1 MNFCIKGEASV
12 PTIVTNKHVVAG
24 ADEGKI
30 WITAKRPE
38 AIEPD
43 LGNLIAVPIANFVTQ
58 WVLHPNPLIDIA
70 VFPIAPLLS
79 FVAERGRVPFYIAFD
94 TSALTQSDD
103 S

>member
-1 MNFCIKGEASV
+1 MNILDQLVHTTVRIETRGPDGEGSGTGFFMNFCIKGEVSV

-38 AIEPD
+38 ANEPD
-43 LGNLIAVPIANFVTQ
+43 LGKP
-58 WVLHPNPLIDIA
+58 
-70 VFPIAPLLS
+70 
-79 FVAERGRVPFYIAFD
+79 YC
-94 TSALTQSDD
+94 SADRQLRDALGAS